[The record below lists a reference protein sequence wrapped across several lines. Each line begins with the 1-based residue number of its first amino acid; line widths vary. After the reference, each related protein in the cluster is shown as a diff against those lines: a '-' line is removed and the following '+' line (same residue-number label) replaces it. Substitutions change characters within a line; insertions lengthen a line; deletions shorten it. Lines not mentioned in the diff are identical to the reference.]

1 MIISKLTK
9 KLLKPLRFFW
19 VIGFLPFVLLIKYIR
34 SALRDKKDLFTRK
47 RPLKEFLYVSF
58 LLFFLFPLW
67 FLGYVSALIVLD
79 AVFLNNKITSN
90 DTAFRPSYKPPQ
102 ANIKADEIFELT
114 NGERV
119 KAGLKPLRRNEK
131 LDQAALERAQKIIE
145 FGEFSHEATKSGVT
159 YIDAIGQANY
169 WNTTKGEN
177 LAEGQFSSSQVMV
190 GWMGSNAHRE
200 NILNPQFQDIGVA
213 TYEGKLNGRKSIVS
227 VQLFGGYVP
236 PNYSQADIDSWKSA
250 RTGLINYLP
259 SWENARS
266 FGSQYENNKSDYERI
281 ISIFKQRIDIANRI
295 IPRMEANQYF
305 TSDEN
310 KLIELDKALYQEAEN
325 LANKLNK
332 R

>member
-1 MIISKLTK
+1 MILKLAKKISQP
-9 KLLKPLRFFW
+9 LKVLFI
-19 VIGFLPFVLLIKYIR
+19 VGFLPFVLLIKYIR
-34 SALRDKKDLFTRK
+34 SALKDKRDLFTRK

-58 LLFFLFPLW
+58 LLFILFPLW
-67 FLGYVSALIVLD
+67 FLGLISGLIVID
-79 AVFLNNKITSN
+79 AVFSDNKITSN
-90 DTAFRPSYKPPQ
+90 DNTYSQPYIQPK
-102 ANIKADEIFELT
+102 ANIKADEIFALT
-114 NGERV
+114 NEERV
-119 KAGLKPLRRNEK
+119 KAKLKPLRRNEK

-177 LAEGQFSSSQVMV
+177 LAEGQFSSSQVVV
-190 GWMGSNAHRE
+190 GWMGSKAHRE
-200 NILNPQFQDIGVA
+200 NILNSQFQDIGVA

-236 PNYSQADIDSWKSA
+236 PHYSQADIDSWKSA
-250 RTGLINYLP
+250 RASLINYLP

-281 ISIFKQRIDIANRI
+281 ISIFKQRIDIANRVI
-295 IPRMEANQYF
+295 SRMESNQYF
-305 TSDEN
+305 SSEEN
-310 KLIELDKALYQEAEN
+310 RLIESDKALYQEAEN

-332 R
+332 H